1 MRPKILFLFALL
13 LLAAC
18 GAPAGPAPTPPPIA
32 QPPVPRAEAAPPP
45 LPTPT
50 LLPPLPADHNGLL
63 YIELPPGGTPEA
75 DPTVTLTAYIIDSVT
90 EAPVVATVY
99 LYEDLFERSPQP
111 DDRLAA
117 NVTGFAL
124 ELPAVYSGHL
134 VVRADG
140 YHEWNFVLQHRV
152 KTSRVMTLPV
162 RMERVTGE
170 EI

>member
-1 MRPKILFLFALL
+1 MRPTHLTGLLLAFL

-18 GAPAGPAPTPPPIA
+18 AAPAGSAATPPPIA
-32 QPPVPRAEAAPPP
+32 HPPMPRAEALVPP

-75 DPTVTLTAYIIDSVT
+75 DPTVTVTAYIIDSVT

-99 LYEDLFERSPQP
+99 LFEDLFERSPQP
-111 DDRLAA
+111 EDLLAA

-134 VVRADG
+134 VVRAAATMSG
-140 YHEWNFVLQHRV
+140 ISCSSIA
-152 KTSRVMTLPV
+152 SRRAGRWSCRCGLS
-162 RMERVTGE
+162 G
-170 EI
+170 